1 MDNNPHLVF
10 VYGTLRQGE
19 VNHDLLATSEFI
31 GGHVTEPKYE
41 LQDLGEYPGLISGSS
56 SIVGEVY
63 RIDEQTLAKL
73 DILED
78 VPIEYRRE
86 VIDTPYGPAYYYIY
100 QGQVQGRDIDGGDWF
115 SRFG

>member
-1 MDNNPHLVF
+1 MGNERQLVF
-10 VYGTLRQGE
+10 VYGTLRKGE
-19 VNHDLLATSEFI
+19 INHNLLESSEFI
-31 GGHVTEPKYE
+31 GGYVTEPKFE
-41 LQDLGEYPGLISGSS
+41 LHDLGEYPGLVEGTS

-63 RIDEQTLAKL
+63 RVNDETLAQL

-86 VIDTPYGPAYYYIY
+86 LIDTPYGPAHYYIY
-100 QGQVQGRDIDGGDWF
+100 QGQVQGSDIHGGDWM